1 MRISARCM
9 KRVVNHVVKRVKGV
23 PVPSRVDGTGT
34 PFAPGHGAKGVWAV
48 AFGGSDL
55 ARVNGA
61 AAPTIAEVIEHFQ
74 ANPR

>member
-1 MRISARCM
+1 M
-9 KRVVNHVVKRVKGV
+9 KRVVNHVVKHVVKRVKGV
-23 PVPSRVDGTGT
+23 PVPSRADGMGT